1 MKNYDRRVKRPVAGA
16 CHVMLLAALLFF
28 SSLVSAQII
37 TGTVVDAS
45 NQAVAGAT
53 VMVKGTNKA
62 TVTSNEGKFSIVADR
77 SAVLVFTSV
86 GFVSQEVPINGR
98 TTLSVI
104 MAGAAADNLQN
115 VIVIALGMKRET
127 KKLGYAAETVNINET
142 QQNRTVNLMSALEG
156 KVAGLDISPP
166 TAGSG
171 ASTKIRMRGQS
182 AFSGANNAPL
192 IVING
197 LPMDQGARGADGNN
211 SIDLGDNMQQINP
224 DDIESMTVLK
234 GATAAALYGSRA
246 ANGAI
251 IITTKNGSRNSGLG
265 VEYNLN
271 YSADE
276 VIDLTEFQYEYG
288 QGQAG
293 KRPATQGQAI
303 TTGQFGWGEKLDGAP
318 TVQFD
323 GVLRPYEAHRN
334 RIKEFYRTGNSVTNT
349 LAFSGGNGK
358 GSFRASYA
366 NQDVLGITP
375 NNDYHKKIFNLGV
388 NYKLNE
394 KLSVQLN
401 ANYAYEKNN
410 NPPQVGV
417 QGDGAPNFLYRIANS
432 IGLDVLRE
440 KAVTP
445 TGTET
450 QTSGFQTTLINPYF
464 LMPRQFIINK
474 RDRLLG
480 TAVIRYEMLKWLYW
494 QGRVNMDYGVTS
506 LERNRPTGVGTATP
520 LNQAGTGF
528 NGTYSV
534 NTGTGRQMNIDL
546 LVGGHHKAGEF
557 SIDVSAG
564 GNIFTNNNRTSN
576 LSVVDFTVR
585 DLYSFENGVVKSDP
599 DNPTNFSI
607 YRERVNSVYGFAE
620 FGYKNLLFVNLTGRN
635 DWFSVLNPANN
646 SYFYPSVSGSFIF
659 SELLQNARWLNYGK
673 LRASWADVGSANG
686 IGAFTGRLTYGTLP
700 NQFNGMSLGAI
711 SNTNSPNSLLRPFS
725 VKEKEIGMELKLF
738 GNRVNLDVSAYDK
751 VTKDQIITVVI
762 SNASGYTGTPLNLG
776 SLQNRGIESMLEVIP
791 VKTNDFSWSSAFNVA
806 TNSTKV
812 LALAP
817 GQQRQIVASFGGNEF
832 IGSLVY
838 EVGKPLNQLAA
849 KTYLRNAKGEV
860 VLTNAGR
867 LQANAGADVLFGSAL
882 PKFTGGWSNTLRYKT
897 LSLFVHVDY
906 KIGGKILSS
915 TALNG
920 LRQGH
925 TKASLVGRDGG
936 VQFAGV
942 YADGSPNKTAV
953 DPQLFYTDYR
963 NLQIADP
970 FVFKSDFI
978 KLRNIT
984 LTYDCS
990 RLMGAR
996 LKFVKGLLLS
1006 ASCRNVLIIKKYLP
1020 DLDPEAFA
1028 SSGDNRVGYEQTTL
1042 PTTRNYGVNLNVKF

>member
-1 MKNYDRRVKRPVAGA
+1 MKKNDCQGTPPAA
-16 CHVMLLAALLFF
+16 CSIYLLLPAFLLL
-28 SSLVSAQII
+28 SALVSAQPI
-37 TGTVVDAS
+37 TGTVRDAV
-45 NQAVAGAT
+45 NQAVVGAT
-53 VMVKGTNKA
+53 VTIKGTNKA
-62 TVTSNEGKFSIVADR
+62 TITNGEGKFNIVADK
-77 SAVLVFTSV
+77 SAVLIFSSI
-86 GFVSQEVPINGR
+86 GFVTQEVPLHGR
-98 TTLSVI
+98 TTLSVKMVI
-104 MAGAAADNLQN
+104 AGADTLQN
-115 VIVIALGMKRET
+115 VIVIALGMKREA
-127 KKLGYAAETVNINET
+127 KKLGYAAETVNMSET

-171 ASTKIRMRGQS
+171 ASTKIRLRGQS

-211 SIDLGDNMQQINP
+211 SIDLGDNLQQINP

-251 IITTKNGSRNSGLG
+251 IITTKSGRGSSGLG

-276 VIDLTEFQYEYG
+276 VLDFTDFQYEYG

-293 KRPATQGQAI
+293 KRPATQGNAI
-303 TTGQFGWGEKLDGAP
+303 TTGQFGWGEKLDGVP

-323 GVLRPYEAHRN
+323 GELRPYEAHKN
-334 RIKEFYRTGNSVTNT
+334 RITDFYRTGNSITNT

-366 NQDVLGITP
+366 NQDVLGISP

-394 KLSVQLN
+394 KLSVQVN

-417 QGDGAPNFLYRIANS
+417 QGDGAPNFLYRIANT
-432 IGLDVLRE
+432 IGLDALRE
-440 KAVTP
+440 KAVAAN
-445 TGTET
+445 GTET

-480 TAVIRYEMLKWLYW
+480 TATIRYEMLKWLYL

-506 LERNRPTGVGTATP
+506 LERNRPTGVGSSTP

-534 NTGTGRQMNIDL
+534 NSATGRQMNMDFL
-546 LVGGHHKAGEF
+546 LGGHHRFGEF
-557 SIDVSAG
+557 SIDLSAG
-564 GNIFTNNNRTSN
+564 GNIFTINNRTSN
-576 LSVVDFTVR
+576 LSVVDFTVK
-585 DLYSFENGVVKSDP
+585 DLYSFENGIVKSDP
-599 DNPTNFSI
+599 DNPTAFSI

-620 FGYKNLLFVNLTGRN
+620 FGYKNLLYVNLTGRN
-635 DWFSVLNPANN
+635 DWFTVLNPKNN

-659 SELLQNARWLNYGK
+659 SELLNNFTWLNYGK

-686 IGAFTGRLTYGTLP
+686 IGAFTGNLTYGTLP
-700 NQFNGMSLGAI
+700 NQFNGMSLATI
-711 SNTNSPNSLLRPFS
+711 SNTNSPNSLLKPFS

-738 GNRVNLDVSAYDK
+738 GNRVNLDVSAYEK

-762 SNASGYTGTPLNLG
+762 SNASGYAGTPLNLG
-776 SLQNRGIESMLEVIP
+776 SLQNRGLECMLEVIP
-791 VKTNDFSWSSAFNVA
+791 VKTNDFVWSSTFNTA
-806 TNSTKV
+806 ANSTEV

-867 LQANAGADVLFGSAL
+867 LQASTGPDVLLGSAL
-882 PKFTGGWSNTLRYKT
+882 PKFTGGWSNTFRYKA
-897 LSLFVHVDY
+897 LSLFVHIDY
-906 KIGGKILSS
+906 KTGGKVLSS

-925 TKASLVGRDGG
+925 TRASLVGREGG
-936 VQFAGV
+936 VIYPGV
-942 YADGSPNKTAV
+942 YADGSPNTSAV

-963 NLQIADP
+963 NSQIADP

-984 LTYDCS
+984 MTYDLS
-990 RLMGAR
+990 RLVGAK

-1042 PTTRNYGVNLNVKF
+1042 PTTRNYGINLNVKF